1 MIVMIISILLFTLFS
16 EIAGGSVINANIFL
30 RILCKLA
37 LLPLVAGVSYEVLKW
52 LGRAED
58 TPVIKALKWPGLMT
72 QKLTTAEPDDE
83 MLEVALVAL
92 KASLGW
98 EKPLPESYYEK
109 KEETEATEA
118 E

>member
-1 MIVMIISILLFTLFS
+1 MDYT
-16 EIAGGSVINANIFL
+16 
-30 RILCKLA
+30 A
-37 LLPLVAGVSYEVLKW
+37 LYQ
-52 LGRAED
+52 
-58 TPVIKALKWPGLMT
+58 